1 MFVLSFLP
9 ACPSK
14 CLGLS
19 VRARGENGQEITRI
33 SAMMSNFICLQWGN
47 VQSIF
52 TQGARNK
59 ETVVYRFDAVTV
71 IVYVYVC
78 HRFVCTFAA
87 IDPQNC
93 IQKKVRESVSRFKW
107 HTYFIIFKAGITWDK
122 SFDSPC
128 IEPKSSARTKT
139 ESTLCT
145 KASTNITRRYCKEP
159 SAIQFILRKID
170 SNCNTMKQYETMT
183 LHRHLLFISQVP
195 TIQNGIKATKFP
207 KKTGVL

>member
-1 MFVLSFLP
+1 MQQKKPSNELIFVLRFLP

-19 VRARGENGQEITRI
+19 VRALGGDGQEITRI
-33 SAMMSNFICLQWGN
+33 SAMSNFICLQCGN

-59 ETVVYRFDAVTV
+59 ETIVTMVTIVYRFDAVTV
-71 IVYVYVC
+71 IETKCMPVIDL
-78 HRFVCTFAA
+78 FASQPL
-87 IDPQNC
+87 IPQNC
-93 IQKKVRESVSRFKW
+93 IQQKVRESPSRFKCTLRY
-107 HTYFIIFKAGITWDK
+107 HKRHFIIFKAGNTWDNP
-122 SFDSPC
+122 FDSPC

-159 SAIQFILRKID
+159 SAIQFIL
-170 SNCNTMKQYETMT
+170 
-183 LHRHLLFISQVP
+183 
-195 TIQNGIKATKFP
+195 
-207 KKTGVL
+207 